1 MRNFCI
7 NLSSWNDYDS
17 WFFSFLK
24 NICLWNFKFD
34 SWITNHESLIQ
45 MLVWSESELWQQL
58 TLIYETLWIGTGSS
72 MLISVLANQF
82 VLFNW
87 SNTTVATDVKMD
99 ESVLE
104 EKSSFKMLGLSFLS
118 KLEWALTLS
127 LLPKLPPRKYEP

>member
-1 MRNFCI
+1 
-7 NLSSWNDYDS
+7 
-17 WFFSFLK
+17 
-24 NICLWNFKFD
+24 
-34 SWITNHESLIQ
+34 
-45 MLVWSESELWQQL
+45 
-58 TLIYETLWIGTGSS
+58 

-118 KLEWALTLS
+118 KLDWALTLS

>member
-1 MRNFCI
+1 
-7 NLSSWNDYDS
+7 
-17 WFFSFLK
+17 
-24 NICLWNFKFD
+24 
-34 SWITNHESLIQ
+34 
-45 MLVWSESELWQQL
+45 
-58 TLIYETLWIGTGSS
+58 

-127 LLPKLPPRKYEP
+127 LLIKLPPRKYEP